1 MQLIQVCIWSVV
13 IVTAENI
20 RLSLC
25 RCTDH
30 QPNKQTYR
38 QADGRT
44 SRQSV
49 QALSAKSSVVR
60 KSLSITTIRFLKTI
74 FLTSN
79 ALIGINLSYSLNM
92 VRCQQRSQIQNEE
105 YPSPL
110 QNKKRP
116 MPSSWRGKMQS
127 DSGTGCYTLHLTLKF
142 ENVDQSR

>member
-13 IVTAENI
+13 IVTAENSTLTLPLH
-20 RLSLC
+20 R
-25 RCTDH
+25 
-30 QPNKQTYR
+30 PPAKQTDI
-38 QADGRT
+38 QTSGRT
-44 SRQSV
+44 NKRTKCPSKQSPPLLGKAY
-49 QALSAKSSVVR
+49 QLQR
-60 KSLSITTIRFLKTI
+60 YDFLKQF

-92 VRCQQRSQIQNEE
+92 ARCQQRSQIQNEE

-116 MPSSWRGKMQS
+116 MSSSWRGKMQS